1 MDTKK
6 VRERWEQLRGE
17 CDLMKGVGWSEQITK
32 QDPKTAR
39 KLYNFREY
47 LKRFIMK
54 NCNLC
59 DKDICTICNAV
70 GSTKLTSDIDI
81 SINTELNFSISIKR
95 LLVLQNALRVIFDGS
110 NGSDGSTDTFF
121 HHHGK
126 FKLRLVNDFFD
137 INFYLSNFELIKDN
151 KKKIGDFD
159 RYYISDSKNIANQY
173 YFAFIEILMKI
184 RKLDTQYIKVINELD
199 NVVHS
204 TPNPNPNVIVN
215 YTSTLSLYEDGSY
228 HTQGSYFHIVM
239 MIQKKIKFKIR
250 TARDRQ
256 IYKNLLSASIIEN
269 LCYSYI
275 YTKKQDKYLSR
286 VKDGLDRLK
295 KYKIKNKIFN
305 QLEKDIPNIKIDI
318 ENEIYRILQMLSITS

>member
-1 MDTKK
+1 MDVGK
-6 VRERWEQLRGE
+6 VRERWEQLRSSDSGG
-17 CDLMKGVGWSEQITK
+17 LMKCVGWVEQITK
-32 QDPKTAR
+32 YDPKTAR

-54 NCNLC
+54 RCNLC

-95 LLVLQNALRVIFDGS
+95 LLVLRNALRMIFDG
-110 NGSDGSTDTFF
+110 DGIDTFF

-137 INFYLSNFELIKDN
+137 INFYLSNFELVKDD
-151 KKKIGDFD
+151 KKEIDDFD
-159 RYYISDSKNIANQY
+159 RYYISGSENLANQY
-173 YFAFIEILMKI
+173 YFAIIEIIMKI
-184 RKLDTQYIKVINELD
+184 RKVDTQYLRIINELD

-204 TPNPNPNVIVN
+204 NPKPNPNVIVN
-215 YTSTLSLYEDGSY
+215 YTSALSLYEDGSY

-239 MIQKKIKFKIR
+239 MIQKKITFKIR
-250 TARDRQ
+250 TAKDRQ

-295 KYKIKNKIFN
+295 KYKNIF
-305 QLEKDIPNIKIDI
+305 ENIKI
-318 ENEIYRILQMLSITS
+318 EYEIHRILHKLSIDATVI

>member
-1 MDTKK
+1 MDVGK
-6 VRERWEQLRGE
+6 VRERWKQLRGE
-17 CDLMKGVGWSEQITK
+17 CDLMKGVGWAEQITK
-32 QDPKTAR
+32 YDPKTAR

-54 NCNLC
+54 RCNLC

-95 LLVLQNALRVIFDGS
+95 LLVLRNTLRVIFGS
-110 NGSDGSTDTFF
+110 GDTFF

-137 INFYLSNFELIKDN
+137 INFYLSNFELVKDD
-151 KKKIGDFD
+151 KKEIDDFD
-159 RYYISDSKNIANQY
+159 RYYLSGSENLANQY
-173 YFAFIEILMKI
+173 YFAIIEIIMKI
-184 RKLDTQYIKVINELD
+184 RKVDTQYLRIINELD
-199 NVVHS
+199 NVVHAVHS
-204 TPNPNPNVIVN
+204 NPNPNPSVIVN
-215 YTSTLSLYEDGSY
+215 YTSALSLYEDGSY

-239 MIQKKIKFKIR
+239 MTQKKIKFKIR

-295 KYKIKNKIFN
+295 KYKNIF
-305 QLEKDIPNIKIDI
+305 ENIKI
-318 ENEIYRILQMLSITS
+318 EYEIHRILQSIDAATATAA